1 MVCDCDITYRV
12 TIVGRMVVYL
22 MVHQQETPG
31 PTSDV
36 PKRTSRFLP
45 FRARATTYGAILLL
59 LVNVSVAHTIGL
71 QLAPRTIPS
80 SSFVKDEE
88 VSAATEVE
96 LSSDQSTED
105 MLSSTEDSDGPTITT
120 YIVQKGDTLS
130 GIAEKF
136 GISVNTIRWAND
148 LTEKTSKIAIGD
160 DLVILPV
167 SGVEYTVKK
176 GDTLSGIALKFDASQ
191 DDILKYNDIERDAI
205 TVGTQLVIPGA
216 EPLVVATPKTTPK
229 TSTKPTSSKTVA
241 ESTTS
246 KTSTVS
252 DTSGYAVP
260 VRGILTQGIHDRSA
274 VDFGVPVGTAV
285 NAFKDGTVIVAKNS
299 GHNGGYGSYVVIN
312 HEGSCQTQYSHLSS
326 VLVSVGDKVSQG
338 EMIARSGNTGRST
351 GPHLHFNVN
360 NCGGNPF
367 TKYKVGTKF

>member
-1 MVCDCDITYRV
+1 MVQ
-12 TIVGRMVVYL
+12 
-22 MVHQQETPG
+22 QQETPG
-31 PTSDV
+31 SVSDV
-36 PKRTSRFLP
+36 PKRTSGFLP
-45 FRARATTYGAILLL
+45 FRARTTTYGAILLL
-59 LVNVSVAHTIGL
+59 LVNVSVAHTLGT
-71 QLAPRTIPS
+71 QLAPRGTVAT
-80 SSFVKDEE
+80 SFVKDEE
-88 VSAATEVE
+88 VSAASEAE
-96 LSSDQSTED
+96 LSSDQSAENPLVSQD
-105 MLSSTEDSDGPTITT
+105 ESDGPTITT

-205 TVGTQLVIPGA
+205 TVGTELVIPGA
-216 EPLVVATPKTTPK
+216 EPIVAAPKTTAKPSTK
-229 TSTKPTSSKTVA
+229 STSTTTTPKATSV
-241 ESTTS
+241 STST

-252 DTSGYAVP
+252 NTGDYAVP
-260 VRGILTQGIHDRSA
+260 VRGILTQGVHDRNA

-299 GHNGGYGSYVVIN
+299 GYNGGYGSYIVVN
-312 HEGSCQTQYSHLSS
+312 HEGSCQTQYSHLSKVS
-326 VLVSVGDKVSQG
+326 VSVGDKVTKG
-338 EMIARSGNTGRST
+338 ETIALSGNTGRST
-351 GPHLHFNVN
+351 GPHLHFNVS

-367 TKYKVGTKF
+367 TKYKVGTRF